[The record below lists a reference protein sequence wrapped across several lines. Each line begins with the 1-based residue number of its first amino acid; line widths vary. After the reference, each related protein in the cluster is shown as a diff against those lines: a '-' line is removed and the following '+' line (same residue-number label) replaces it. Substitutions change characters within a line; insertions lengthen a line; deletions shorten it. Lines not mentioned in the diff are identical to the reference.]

1 VTAPLPVGLGPG
13 PGLTRMSKYLPSK
26 FGYTIIYKICI
37 MRQALPPLSRS
48 ALLSFVRLA
57 SMTLCLVIMNTM
69 RPVHAFAVVQPFVSG
84 PGICRRICI
93 ASHGVHLNLQGPVQS
108 RLDTAF
114 WRINIDVRVSK
125 SHTRLYALE
134 DGLDDSNLGAD
145 FSSAREKHPE
155 SPPLNKP
162 DSAEN
167 IMVKKFASK
176 QDPRLH
182 TLRRQLVQR
191 FGRLD
196 DSLDQVR
203 PGIKRITS
211 SPKLMALSLATCLVA
226 VPAGVIAL
234 FIVLKAGFP
243 NHSKPA
249 DHRLPL
255 ALTDI
260 VAGYC
265 HGRNPSTPGCIDDHI
280 HDLDG
285 LGGVPRRSQTTRR

>member
-1 VTAPLPVGLGPG
+1 
-13 PGLTRMSKYLPSK
+13 
-26 FGYTIIYKICI
+26 
-37 MRQALPPLSRS
+37 MRLQPFQALPPLSRS

-84 PGICRRICI
+84 PGICKRICF
-93 ASHGVHLNLQGPVQS
+93 ASHGVHLNLQS
-108 RLDTAF
+108 HLKTAL
-114 WRINIDVRVSK
+114 WRFNIDVRVSK
-125 SHTRLYALE
+125 SRTRLNALE
-134 DGLDDSNLGAD
+134 DSLDDSNLGAE

-155 SPPLNKP
+155 SQVPLLNKS

-167 IMVKKFASK
+167 IMKKKFASK

-234 FIVLKAGFP
+234 FIVLKAGIP

-249 DHRLPL
+249 D
-255 ALTDI
+255 
-260 VAGYC
+260 
-265 HGRNPSTPGCIDDHI
+265 
-280 HDLDG
+280 
-285 LGGVPRRSQTTRR
+285 